1 MTDGTGTGANLPDGV
16 SMTALGVAWVRAG
29 ESERPDRLF
38 DDPLAARFLAA
49 SGWEPRPLG
58 ELSGDETTT
67 RAMLVL
73 AQSVIVRTRFLD
85 DVLADAWSGGCRQ
98 VVILGAGLDT
108 RAFRL
113 AWPAGSRCFELDL
126 PAVLDFKERA
136 LAGSGSGPACERI
149 LVPADLLRDWTTP
162 LLTAGFKPGEPT
174 VWIAEGLLI
183 YFTEAENDRLLSE
196 IGAISSPGDRLA
208 VTFSRPDA
216 GLPASRPP
224 DPPAA
229 APAADSPA
237 PPAGHGLLRDPAAIL
252 ALWRWDGPAD
262 PAAWLA
268 GHAWKADVYDRE
280 ERARAYGRPLEFAED
295 SSAATRTVLV
305 AARYLGPSATT

>member
-1 MTDGTGTGANLPDGV
+1 MPG
-16 SMTALGVAWVRAG
+16 LGGAWVRAG

-113 AWPAGSRCFELDL
+113 AWPAGSRCFDLDL
-126 PAVLDFKERA
+126 PAVLDFKGRA
-136 LAGSGSGPACERI
+136 LAGRGSGPACQR
-149 LVPADLLRDWTTP
+149 LLRPADPLRDRATP
-162 LLTAGFKPGEPT
+162 PLPPGFHARRPTAR
-174 VWIAEGLLI
+174 IAEG
-183 YFTEAENDRLLSE
+183 
-196 IGAISSPGDRLA
+196 
-208 VTFSRPDA
+208 
-216 GLPASRPP
+216 
-224 DPPAA
+224 
-229 APAADSPA
+229 
-237 PPAGHGLLRDPAAIL
+237 
-252 ALWRWDGPAD
+252 
-262 PAAWLA
+262 
-268 GHAWKADVYDRE
+268 
-280 ERARAYGRPLEFAED
+280 
-295 SSAATRTVLV
+295 
-305 AARYLGPSATT
+305 

>member
-126 PAVLDFKERA
+126 PAVLDFKER
-136 LAGSGSGPACERI
+136 LCQEYHGRNVLISTHDVVVKI
-149 LVPADLLRDWTTP
+149 LVADALGMNMDRINRIWVTN
-162 LLTAGFKPGEPT
+162 ASISVIEYGEDLPYL
-174 VWIAEGLLI
+174 VS
-183 YFTEAENDRLLSE
+183 LSE
-196 IGAISSPGDRLA
+196 ACHLGRLETIRERQKAI
-208 VTFSRPDA
+208 
-216 GLPASRPP
+216 
-224 DPPAA
+224 
-229 APAADSPA
+229 
-237 PPAGHGLLRDPAAIL
+237 
-252 ALWRWDGPAD
+252 
-262 PAAWLA
+262 
-268 GHAWKADVYDRE
+268 
-280 ERARAYGRPLEFAED
+280 
-295 SSAATRTVLV
+295 
-305 AARYLGPSATT
+305 